1 MRFIAFAALLA
12 PLAAVPAA
20 AQTAG
25 TPNDPTF
32 TGPRIEAHLGYDR
45 LGTNNATGNIDGVMY
60 GVGAGYD
67 YAIGGAL
74 VGVEVNADFSN
85 IDEDARAGA
94 STFGVKA
101 KRDLDAGV
109 RVGFVVGSR
118 ALVYGKVA
126 YANSRFR
133 ATLTDP
139 TGTISAND
147 NLEGVRGGLGVEFAL
162 GTNTYA
168 KAEYRYTNYEQ
179 GVDRNQVLAGVGFR
193 F

>member
-1 MRFIAFAALLA
+1 MKFIAFVALLA

-20 AQTAG
+20 AQTAAA
-25 TPNDPTF
+25 PSDPTF
-32 TGPRIEAHLGYDR
+32 TGPRIEAHVGYDR
-45 LGTNNATGNIDGVMY
+45 LGTNNTTGKVDGVMY

-85 IDEDARAGA
+85 IDEDSRTGTT
-94 STFGVKA
+94 TFGVKA
-101 KRDLDAGV
+101 KRDLDAGI
-109 RVGFVVGSR
+109 RVGAVVGSR
-118 ALVYGKVA
+118 ALLYAKVA

-147 NLEGVRGGLGVEFAL
+147 NLEGVRGGLGVEYAL

-179 GVDRNQVLAGVGFR
+179 GVDRNQALVGFGFR